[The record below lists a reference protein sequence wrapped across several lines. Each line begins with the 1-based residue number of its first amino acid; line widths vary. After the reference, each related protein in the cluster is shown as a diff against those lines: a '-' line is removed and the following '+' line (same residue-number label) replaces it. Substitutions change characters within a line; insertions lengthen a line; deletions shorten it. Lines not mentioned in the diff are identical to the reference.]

1 MGRKDKEA
9 TTPYAT
15 TVAYAR
21 LADLVRYGRVSRAQW
36 SAAAQL
42 GAAKMLE
49 HAELLPYRGA
59 QLWHLVGDKPV
70 AVAWIDG
77 PTEGVQVFD
86 DVDAGREHYARVCA
100 DLAERDPIA
109 EPKKRRST

>member
-1 MGRKDKEA
+1 MGRKDNKEA

-21 LADLVRYGRVSRAQW
+21 LTDLVKYGRVSRAQW

-42 GAAKMLE
+42 GAAKILE
-49 HAELLPYRGA
+49 YAELFPYRGA
-59 QLWHLVGDKPV
+59 QLWHLVGEQPV

-77 PTEGVQVFD
+77 PTEGVQVFS
-86 DVDAGREHYARVCA
+86 DVDAGRDHYARVCA
-100 DLAERDPIA
+100 DLAERDPI
-109 EPKKRRST
+109 ETKKRRS